1 MLFSHMQPMVL
12 EYESL
17 HLPQKSPSHVGKYT
31 STMEHLGLGTP
42 GSHPH
47 FIMLQGLQRA
57 ENLDHFVATLLPL
70 IKHVESHKWE

>member
-42 GSHPH
+42 GSHPFH
-47 FIMLQGLQRA
+47 HAAGPA
-57 ENLDHFVATLLPL
+57 AC
-70 IKHVESHKWE
+70 